1 MPFAHVSEL
10 DAIFTDRHPSE
21 SVSQLIHDSDVDL
34 HVGKTAS

>member
-34 HVGKTAS
+34 HVGKTVS